1 MAERSMIMKK
11 VVDPVSAN
19 NRTIARLRRSSK
31 LFRQKILQPNEGN
44 GAMMLWP
51 RSSFKEFSWVILVVL
66 MIMFL
71 QILSCATD
79 AREAVFYEG
88 AAPFSITNQGFAD
101 NPADAWRPPPDSA
114 PIEAIAVGSMFLSR
128 PPVLGNVA
136 LSSTSLADSRV
147 AGQVFRDCEGC
158 PEMVVIPAGTFRMG
172 SSQNEAGRMNSEE
185 PRRQISIKAFA
196 AGRFEVTRK
205 EFAEFVN
212 ETGRDMRNPCHFWT
226 GAVNDE
232 PKRQVEWRS
241 DLSWL
246 NPGYTQ
252 ADNHP
257 VTCVSWHDAR
267 AYVRWLSGRTGK
279 PYRLMTEAEWEY
291 AARAGS
297 TSLYSFGN
305 NLNVLCSFGNGADQS
320 LHRQFPA
327 IVTANCDDGYL
338 YTSPVG
344 SFSPNAFGL
353 YDMHGNVSEWVQDCF
368 RLTYD
373 TGRTDGR
380 AVDPR
385 VCKPYRVFRG
395 GSWGNR
401 PAALRSAARLEFNAN
416 SASNT
421 AGIRVA
427 RSLP

>member
-1 MAERSMIMKK
+1 MTMKK
-11 VVDPVSAN
+11 IVDTVLAN
-19 NRTIARLRRSSK
+19 NRTIARLRHSSK
-31 LFRQKILQPNEGN
+31 LFRQKTLWPNEGN
-44 GAMMLWP
+44 GAIMFWP
-51 RSSFKEFSWVILVVL
+51 RSSFKKFSWVVFAVL
-66 MIMFL
+66 MVMFL
-71 QILSCATD
+71 QVLSCAAD
-79 AREAVFYEG
+79 AKEAVFYEG
-88 AAPFSITNQGFAD
+88 AAQFSTTNQGFAD
-101 NPADAWRPPPDSA
+101 NPTGAWRPQPNSA
-114 PIEAIAVGSMFLSR
+114 PIEAIAFGSMLLSR
-128 PPVLGNVA
+128 PSVLGNIA
-136 LSSTSLADSRV
+136 LVSTNIADSRV
-147 AGQVFRDCEGC
+147 VGQVFRDCEGC

-172 SSQNEAGRMNSEE
+172 SPQNEAGRMNSEE
-185 PRRQISIKAFA
+185 PRRQISIKSFA

-212 ETGRDMRNPCHFWT
+212 ETSRDMSNPCRYWN

-232 PKRQVEWRS
+232 PKRQVEWRN

-267 AYVRWLSGRTGK
+267 AYVRWLSARTGK
-279 PYRLMTEAEWEY
+279 PYRLMTETEWEY

-297 TSLYSFGN
+297 TSRYSFGD
-305 NLNVLCSFGNGADQS
+305 NLNALCSFGNGADQS
-320 LHRQFPA
+320 LHRQFPT

-338 YTSPVG
+338 YTAPVG

-353 YDMHGNVSEWVQDCF
+353 YDMHGNISEWVQDCF

-380 AVDPR
+380 AVEPR
-385 VCKPYRVFRG
+385 VCQPSRVFRG

-401 PAALRSAARLEFNAN
+401 PAALRSAARLEFHRNG
-416 SASNT
+416 ASNT

>member
-1 MAERSMIMKK
+1 MKK
-11 VVDPVSAN
+11 ICDPVFPDRKIRS
-19 NRTIARLRRSSK
+19 RLRPLSK
-31 LFRQKILQPNEGN
+31 LFRENNIQPNESN
-44 GAMMLWP
+44 GAMMLWN
-51 RSSFKEFSWVILVVL
+51 RSSFNAFIQAVFAVMMV
-66 MIMFL
+66 MFL
-71 QILSCATD
+71 QVLSCTAG
-79 AREAVFYEG
+79 ARETVFYEG
-88 AAPFSITNQGFAD
+88 AAQFSRTNQGFAD
-101 NPADAWRPPPDSA
+101 SQTGALRPAPNSA
-114 PIEAIAVGSMFLSR
+114 PTEAIAVGSMQHSH
-128 PPVLGNVA
+128 PPLPGNVA
-136 LSSTSLADSRV
+136 LVSTTMADSRV

-172 SSQNEAGRMNSEE
+172 SPQNEAGRINSEE
-185 PRRQISIKAFA
+185 PRRQISIKSFA

-212 ETGRDMRNPCHFWT
+212 ETRRDMSNPCRYWT
-226 GAVNDE
+226 GAVNDA
-232 PKRQVEWRS
+232 PKWQVEWRN

-267 AYVRWLSGRTGK
+267 AYVTWLSTRTGK

-297 TSLYSFGN
+297 TSRYSFGD
-305 NLNVLCSFGNGADQS
+305 NLNALCSFGNGADQS

-327 IVTANCDDGYL
+327 IVTANCDDDYL
-338 YTSPVG
+338 YTAPVG

-380 AVDPR
+380 AVNPR
-385 VCKPYRVFRG
+385 VCRPWRVFRG

-401 PAALRSAARLEFNAN
+401 PAALRSAARLEFFSNG
-416 SASNT
+416 ASNT